1 MSVTTG
7 RMALWFFFF
16 CRFLFLST
24 GLSAQ
29 PVNDDILNPLLLSA
43 DSLCLSPVAAT
54 LETATSAG
62 PAAAGCAFGPDA
74 GGPPDVWFTFT
85 APSTTANISLELGEL
100 SSFMFVGE
108 IYTAGGTPV
117 FVECFMGFGGIV
129 TNYST
134 ENLMAGQA
142 YLLRVY
148 DDGTM
153 MPQPGD
159 PQDFFVCMNFLPNLE
174 VAGTFGGSCNDVF
187 DLPTFT
193 GSGNWKYLTVNGG
206 LAIGLLDSEAF
217 SLTAASLYTDFAAA
231 TMEGPFGTLLTRT
244 FGAATAG
251 ALTGPLRIRLFISTE
266 EFAAFLNEGFS
277 ASELLLHQYPGLSCG
292 PIPPAV
298 GIPDFFAPLGF
309 GMVGQRTVYLEYE
322 VTDLAAFFLGEGDL
336 GLPVT
341 WGSLNG
347 RAQGKN
353 NVVDWTTVREENTDH
368 FVVERSEAGIAW
380 EEISQLTAAGNA
392 DAEQAYV
399 AIDEAPLARVFYRIR
414 QYDRDGRNTISRM
427 IEVRRNS
434 TIGRVYPNPATDL
447 VTLPFAGEIR
457 VLDGRGREHL
467 NSATV
472 AQDINVSALPSG
484 VYWLELRSVETGR
497 VFRDKLIKQ

>member
-1 MSVTTG
+1 MSVTAG
-7 RMALWFFFF
+7 RIALWFFFF
-16 CRFLFLST
+16 CLLLFLST
-24 GLSAQ
+24 DLSAQ
-29 PVNDDILNPLLLSA
+29 PVNDDVTSPLLLSA
-43 DSLCLSPVAAT
+43 DHLCLSPVEAT
-54 LETATSAG
+54 LEAATSDG
-62 PAAAGCAFGPDA
+62 PAAAGCAFGPNA

-85 APSTTANISLELGEL
+85 VPNTVTNISLELGEL
-100 SSFMFVGE
+100 SNFMFVGE
-108 IYTAGGTPV
+108 IYTASGTPE

-134 ENLMAGQA
+134 ENLVDGQT

-153 MPQPGD
+153 MPLPGD
-159 PQDFFVCMNFLPNLE
+159 PQNFFVCMNFLPNLE
-174 VAGTFGGSCNDVF
+174 VAGTFGGACNDAI

-193 GSGNWKYLTVNGG
+193 GSGDWQYLTINDG
-206 LAIGLLDSEAF
+206 LAIGLLDSEVF

-244 FGAATAG
+244 FGAATVG

-266 EFAAFLNEGFS
+266 ELAAFLNEGFS
-277 ASELLLHQYPGLSCG
+277 ANELLLQHYASLSCG
-292 PIPPAV
+292 PTPPAV

-322 VTDLAAFFLGEGDL
+322 VADLSAFFLGEGDL

-341 WGSLNG
+341 WGRLNG
-347 RAQGKN
+347 HAQGKN
-353 NVVDWTTVREENTDH
+353 NVIDWTTVREENTDH

-380 EEISQLTAAGNA
+380 EEISQLPAAGFA
-392 DAEQAYV
+392 DVEQAYAAV
-399 AIDEAPLARVFYRIR
+399 DEAPMARMFYRIR
-414 QYDRDGRNTISRM
+414 QYDQDGRSTISRM

-434 TIGRVYPNPATDL
+434 TVGRVYPNPATDL

-457 VLDGRGREHL
+457 VLDGYGREHL
-467 NSATV
+467 NSSTV
-472 AQDINVSALPSG
+472 TQDINVSALPSG

-497 VFRDKLIKQ
+497 VFRDKLIKR